1 MAPTPSNLGNA
12 ARSTLL
18 SSSSIV
24 TPIIVIVSSAAGI
37 SSVLFFVILTVTSYR
52 RVRAQRAAKSKNAVV
67 PRLVITDTSMFP
79 TSNVVVNG
87 EADLDKVIASFKP
100 IGADLHVPENEVATF
115 DVCNIRTGD
124 EEDDQ
129 LFPLPKTSRTNCA
142 SSITSERVRSPYYNG
157 KNVDLDFSSACRL
170 SNQPSFVEA
179 EISSVC
185 GSMETDEPVW
195 WYDFHG
201 QESLDSSSSLS
212 EPNKSISSGS
222 LYSTN
227 SFYNTP
233 AKPKLTT
240 QFSGRRLAALGQIP
254 NINVGDGNN
263 DHALNT
269 GRIDPVDEVGNE
281 IQDALY
287 DEDVLAYCWKLS
299 EDAFSMPQESS
310 SPLRNELTDTKNTG
324 RMVPS
329 RSKRRSMRTR
339 ASTGAYDQKILE
351 NCWRLSDNTSLK
363 SISHTNGI
371 RPTRIRRA
379 SAARSVSEACISGP
393 EFSQFQVHDS
403 SYIVYPSERKLL
415 RRASVK

>member
-1 MAPTPSNLGNA
+1 MAPASSTLGNA

-24 TPIIVIVSSAAGI
+24 TPIIVIASSAAGI
-37 SSVLFFVILTVTSYR
+37 SSVLFFVILAVTSYR

-79 TSNVVVNG
+79 TSNMVVNG

-100 IGADLHVPENEVATF
+100 IGADLHVPENEVAAK
-115 DVCNIRTGD
+115 DVCNIGTAD
-124 EEDDQ
+124 EEDEQ
-129 LFPLPKTSRTNCA
+129 LFPLPKISRTNCA
-142 SSITSERVRSPYYNG
+142 SKITSECGPSPYYNG
-157 KNVDLDFSSACRL
+157 KDIELDFNSACRL
-170 SNQPSFVEA
+170 SNQPDFDEA

-185 GSMETDEPVW
+185 GSVEIDEPVW
-195 WYDFHG
+195 WYDFRG

-212 EPNKSISSGS
+212 EANKSISSGS

-233 AKPKLTT
+233 AKQKSKT
-240 QFSGRRLAALGQIP
+240 QLSGTRLATLEKIP
-254 NINVGDGNN
+254 NINVGNGNSVRVR
-263 DHALNT
+263 NT

-281 IQDALY
+281 SQETLY

-299 EDAFSMPQESS
+299 EDASSMPQDCSF
-310 SPLRNELTDTKNTG
+310 PLRNELAGTKNAG

-329 RSKRRSMRTR
+329 RNKRRSMRIR

-363 SISHTNGI
+363 SISDTNVI
-371 RPTRIRRA
+371 HSTRICHA
-379 SAARSVSEACISGP
+379 SAARSVSEASISSP
-393 EFSQFQVHDS
+393 DFSQLQVHDS
-403 SYIVYPSERKLL
+403 GYIVYPSERKLS
-415 RRASVK
+415 RRASVR

>member
-1 MAPTPSNLGNA
+1 MAPTSSSLGNA

-24 TPIIVIVSSAAGI
+24 IPIIVIASSAAGI
-37 SSVLFFVILTVTSYR
+37 SSVLFFVILAVTSYR
-52 RVRAQRAAKSKNAVV
+52 RVRAQRAAKSKNAIV

-87 EADLDKVIASFKP
+87 EADLDNVIASFKP
-100 IGADLHVPENEVATF
+100 IGADLHVPENEVAAL

-124 EEDDQ
+124 EEDEQ
-129 LFPLPKTSRTNCA
+129 LFPLPKISRTNCA
-142 SSITSERVRSPYYNG
+142 SKITERGRSPYYNG
-157 KNVDLDFSSACRL
+157 KNVEFDFNSACRL
-170 SNQPSFVEA
+170 SNQPDFVEA

-195 WYDFHG
+195 WYDFRG

-212 EPNKSISSGS
+212 EANKSLSSGS

-240 QFSGRRLAALGQIP
+240 QLSDTRLTALEQIP
-254 NINVGDGNN
+254 NNNVGNGNS
-263 DHALNT
+263 DHARNT

-281 IQDALY
+281 SQDTLY
-287 DEDVLAYCWKLS
+287 DADVLEYCWKLS
-299 EDAFSMPQESS
+299 EDASSMPQESS
-310 SPLRNELTDTKNTG
+310 SPLRNELTDTKNAG
-324 RMVPS
+324 RMAPS

-363 SISHTNGI
+363 SISDTNVI
-371 RPTRIRRA
+371 RPTRIRHE

-393 EFSQFQVHDS
+393 EFSQLQVHDS
-403 SYIVYPSERKLL
+403 GYIVYPSKRRLL

>member
-1 MAPTPSNLGNA
+1 MAPTSSTLGNA
-12 ARSTLL
+12 ARSALL

-24 TPIIVIVSSAAGI
+24 TPIIVIASSAAGI

-52 RVRAQRAAKSKNAVV
+52 RVRAQRAAKSKNAIV

-100 IGADLHVPENEVATF
+100 IGADLHVPENEVAAL

-124 EEDDQ
+124 EEDEQ
-129 LFPLPKTSRTNCA
+129 LFPLPKISRTNCA
-142 SSITSERVRSPYYNG
+142 SKVTSERGRSLYFNG
-157 KNVDLDFSSACRL
+157 RDIELNFDSACRL
-170 SNQPSFVEA
+170 ANQPDFDEA

-195 WYDFHG
+195 WYDFRG

-212 EPNKSISSGS
+212 EANKSISSGS

-227 SFYNTP
+227 SFYKTP

-240 QFSGRRLAALGQIP
+240 QLSGTRLAALEQIP
-254 NINVGDGNN
+254 NINVGNGNS
-263 DHALNT
+263 DHARNT
-269 GRIDPVDEVGNE
+269 GRIDPVDEVSNE
-281 IQDALY
+281 SQETLY

-299 EDAFSMPQESS
+299 EDASNMPQESS
-310 SPLRNELTDTKNTG
+310 SPLRNGLKDTKNAG

-329 RSKRRSMRTR
+329 RSQRRSMRTR

-363 SISHTNGI
+363 SICDTNVI
-371 RPTRIRRA
+371 RSTRIRHA
-379 SAARSVSEACISGP
+379 SATRSVSEANISGP
-393 EFSQFQVHDS
+393 EFSQLQVHDS
-403 SYIVYPSERKLL
+403 GYIVYPSERKLS
-415 RRASVK
+415 RRASVR